1 MIRCPHQRASIAIFS
16 TLLFHTSIAYAIYA
30 IESTVILKEITSSDI
45 SFVSLAEVKNK
56 EQSSAPQEKQEEQ
69 AKPEKKQK
77 TESSEKVVQQKIV
90 QKPITPKL
98 QKAVPF
104 ETNTAESLNIQSKTP
119 LEINESVAEYQDKH
133 MPHIQ
138 QIKTENSEQ
147 IEEYLSKVRA
157 KIQSNIK
164 YPLLAKKLKLEGES
178 IIEFV
183 ILKSGY
189 IDELSIVIKESSG
202 HENLDKQA
210 IKTLLSVLPFD
221 IPPKNNMAI
230 ILPVVFQLNKN

>member
-45 SFVSLAEVKNK
+45 SFVSLAEVNK
-56 EQSSAPQEKQEEQ
+56 EQSSVPQEKQEEQ
-69 AKPEKKQK
+69 TKPEKKQK
-77 TESSEKVVQQKIV
+77 TEHFEKVVQQKIV
-90 QKPITPKL
+90 QKSITPPL
-98 QKAVPF
+98 QKAVPL
-104 ETNTAESLNIQSKTP
+104 ETKTAESLNIQSKTP
-119 LEINESVAEYQDKH
+119 LEINESIAEYQDKH
-133 MPHIQ
+133 APRIK
-138 QIKTENSEQ
+138 QIEAENSEQ
-147 IEEYLSKVRA
+147 IEKYLSKVRA

-164 YPLLAKKLKLEGES
+164 YPLLAKKLRLEGES
-178 IIEFV
+178 VIEFV

-189 IDELSIVIKESSG
+189 VDELSIVIKESSG
-202 HENLDKQA
+202 HESLDKQA